1 MATQNALP
9 GASAGTP
16 IVDLP
21 RAGARPRPPR
31 PGGPLRG
38 VIAGYAVVAIISVI
52 SLFPLYW
59 MIVNSLRKDADISSG
74 IALWPESF
82 NWSNYAT
89 AWNALEFPF
98 QVFVINSFM
107 LSLLVTVGVVI
118 SCLLVAYGFARFRFP
133 GRDFL
138 FAFVIGT
145 TMIPYAVM
153 MIPQYAEFIN
163 IFHWGQGG
171 QLFGHANILQ
181 FLPIIV
187 PAFFGSPV
195 YIFLLRQFIRGIPYD
210 LDEAAKIDG
219 AGPLLI
225 LRRVIFPAVRPAL
238 AAVIVLQFIGT
249 WNDLLA
255 PLIYLQDP
263 RNWTIEIALLGY
275 FSRYTSSI
283 SGSNWA
289 EFMAMALVTMTPILA
304 LYFVASKQIIQGVTL
319 SGVKG

>member
-1 MATQNALP
+1 MSIRSTIPGVGAPAAIGAQATVEPRHRGRLRDALV
-9 GASAGTP
+9 AY
-16 IVDLP
+16 
-21 RAGARPRPPR
+21 
-31 PGGPLRG
+31 G
-38 VIAGYAVVAIISVI
+38 VVIIISFI

-59 MIVNSLRKDADISSG
+59 MVVNSLRSDADISSG
-74 IALWPESF
+74 VTLWPETF
-82 NWSNYAT
+82 QWSNYTT
-89 AWNALEFPF
+89 AWNALEYPF
-98 QVFVINSFM
+98 QVFIINSFV
-107 LSLLVTVGVVI
+107 LSLLVTIGIVI

-133 GRDFL
+133 GRDFF
-138 FAFVIGT
+138 FAFVIAT

-171 QLFGHANILQ
+171 NLFGHSNVVQ

-219 AGPLLI
+219 AGPLRI
-225 LRRVIFPAVRPAL
+225 LWTVIFPAVRPAL
-238 AAVIVLQFIGT
+238 IAVVVLQFIGT

-263 RNWTIEIALLGY
+263 QNWTIEIALLGY
-275 FSRYTSSI
+275 FTRYST
-283 SGSNWA
+283 GSNWA
-289 EFMAMALVTMTPILA
+289 EFMAMALVTMTPIL
-304 LYFVASKQIIQGVTL
+304 LPDRKSTR
-319 SGVKG
+319 

>member
-1 MATQNALP
+1 MSTQSTLP
-9 GASAGTP
+9 GANTGAPLATGTQAVAKADRPKAG
-16 IVDLP
+16 
-21 RAGARPRPPR
+21 GA
-31 PGGPLRG
+31 
-38 VIAGYAVVAIISVI
+38 IAGYTGVVIVSFI

-59 MIVNSLRKDADISSG
+59 MVVNSLRKDADISSG

-89 AWNALEFPF
+89 AWNALEYPF
-98 QVFVINSFM
+98 QTFIINSFV
-107 LSLLVTVGVVI
+107 LSLLVTVGIVI

-133 GRDFL
+133 GRDFF
-138 FAFVIGT
+138 FAFVIST

-163 IFHWGQGG
+163 VFHWGQGG
-171 QLFGHANILQ
+171 NLFGHPNILQ

-219 AGPLLI
+219 AGPLRI
-225 LRRVIFPAVRPAL
+225 LWAVIFPAVRPAL

-255 PLIYLQDP
+255 PFIYLQDP

-275 FSRYTSSI
+275 FSRYTSSTG
-283 SGSNWA
+283 GSNWA
-289 EFMAMALVTMTPILA
+289 EFMAMALVTMTPILL
-304 LYFVASKQIIQGVTL
+304 LYFAASKQIIQGVTL

>member
-1 MATQNALP
+1 MSTPSTVPETN
-9 GASAGTP
+9 ASAPLTVEP
-16 IVDLP
+16 RTAVDTSP
-21 RAGARPRPPR
+21 RSGGGGSAGAY
-31 PGGPLRG
+31 
-38 VIAGYAVVAIISVI
+38 IAVAIVSFI

-59 MIVNSLRKDADISSG
+59 MVVNSLRPDADISSG
-74 IALWPESF
+74 VALWPEKF
-82 NWSNYAT
+82 QWSNYAT
-89 AWNALEFPF
+89 AWTALEYPF
-98 QVFVINSFM
+98 QVFIINSFV
-107 LSLLVTVGVVI
+107 LSLVVTIGIVI

-133 GRDFL
+133 GREVL

-163 IFHWGQGG
+163 VFHWGQGG
-171 QLFGHANILQ
+171 NLFGRPNVVQ
-181 FLPIIV
+181 FLPIVV

-219 AGPLLI
+219 AGPLRI
-225 LRRVIFPAVRPAL
+225 LRTVIFPAVRPAL

-255 PLIYLQDP
+255 PFIYLQDP
-263 RNWTIEIALLGY
+263 HNWTIEIALLGY
-275 FSRYTSSI
+275 FSRYAANA
-283 SGSNWA
+283 NWA

-304 LYFVASKQIIQGVTL
+304 LYFAASKQIIQGVTL

>member
-1 MATQNALP
+1 MSTQSTVP
-9 GASAGTP
+9 GANTGAPLAVGT
-16 IVDLP
+16 
-21 RAGARPRPPR
+21 RAVRKPDRPK
-31 PGGPLRG
+31 GGGSIAAYGG
-38 VIAGYAVVAIISVI
+38 VVLVAFI

-59 MIVNSLRKDADISSG
+59 MVVNSLRKDADISSG

-89 AWNALEFPF
+89 AWNALEYPF
-98 QVFVINSFM
+98 QVFIINSFV
-107 LSLLVTVGVVI
+107 LSLLVTIGIVI

-133 GRDFL
+133 GRNIL
-138 FAFVIGT
+138 FALVIST

-163 IFHWGQGG
+163 VFHWGQGG
-171 QLFGHANILQ
+171 QVFGHNNVLQ

-195 YIFLLRQFIRGIPYD
+195 YIFLLRQFIRGVPYD

-219 AGPLLI
+219 AGPLRI
-225 LRRVIFPAVRPAL
+225 LWAVIFPAVRPAL
-238 AAVIVLQFIGT
+238 AAVIVLQFIGA

-255 PLIYLQDP
+255 PFIYLQDP
-263 RNWTIEIALLGY
+263 QNWTIEIALLGY
-275 FSRYTSSI
+275 FSRYTSSTG
-283 SGSNWA
+283 GSNWA
-289 EFMAMALVTMTPILA
+289 EFMAMALVTMAPILA
-304 LYFVASKQIIQGVTL
+304 LYFAASKQIIQGVTL

>member
-1 MATQNALP
+1 MSSQGTAP
-9 GASAGTP
+9 GAGAGAP
-16 IVDLP
+16 IAMNAQAVRRP
-21 RAGARPRPPR
+21 ARPRL
-31 PGGPLRG
+31 GGALGAYVG
-38 VIAGYAVVAIISVI
+38 VLIVSFI

-59 MIVNSLRKDADISSG
+59 MLVNSVRKDADISSG
-74 IALWPESF
+74 VVLWPESF

-89 AWNALEFPF
+89 AWNALAYPF
-98 QVFVINSFM
+98 QTFIINSFVI
-107 LSLLVTVGVVI
+107 SFLVMVGVAV
-118 SCLLVAYGFARFRFP
+118 SSLLVAYGFARFRFP
-133 GRDFL
+133 GRGFL
-138 FAFVIGT
+138 FAFVIST

-163 IFHWGQGG
+163 VFHWGQGG
-171 QLFGHANILQ
+171 ALFGRSNVLQ

-187 PAFFGSPV
+187 PAYFGAPV

-210 LDEAAKIDG
+210 LDEAAMVDG
-219 AGPLLI
+219 AGPLRI
-225 LRRVIFPAVRPAL
+225 LWVVIFPAVRPAL
-238 AAVIVLQFIGT
+238 IAVVVLQFIGT

-263 RNWTIEIALLGY
+263 QNWTIEIALLGY
-275 FSRYTSSI
+275 FTRYAG
-283 SGSNWA
+283 GSNWA